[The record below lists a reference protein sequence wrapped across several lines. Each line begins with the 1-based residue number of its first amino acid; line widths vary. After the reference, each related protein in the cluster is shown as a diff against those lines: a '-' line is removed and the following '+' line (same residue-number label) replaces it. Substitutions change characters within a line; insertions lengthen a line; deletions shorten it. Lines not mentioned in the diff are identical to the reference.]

1 MTSSIDGQ
9 TSHSD
14 DIAEWR
20 ERNVPMFNKNRFKL
34 GVFGLNCS
42 HGCTISH
49 AETTF
54 EPTFEHNV
62 KIAQLAD
69 KFGFELLLPVGRWR
83 HFGGTTQFNGTNL
96 EVYTWA
102 AAIACHTK
110 DIMVFATSHVPTVHP
125 ILAAKQSA
133 TIDNI
138 SNGRFGINVVLRL
151 VQAGNGNV
159 RRQTTAA

>member
-9 TSHSD
+9 TSHPD

-49 AETTF
+49 AETPF

-69 KFGFELLLPVGRWR
+69 KIGFELLLPVAVAG
-83 HFGGTTQFNGTNL
+83 
-96 EVYTWA
+96 
-102 AAIACHTK
+102 
-110 DIMVFATSHVPTVHP
+110 AT
-125 ILAAKQSA
+125 LAAPRNS
-133 TIDNI
+133 
-138 SNGRFGINVVLRL
+138 
-151 VQAGNGNV
+151 
-159 RRQTTAA
+159 TAPI